1 MKITIDKNLDNTPLW
16 VLQEIEKGLD
26 DVMNKLGYTRTLSTK
41 GSSEENAWFEYKQ
54 FAVCGEL

>member
-1 MKITIDKNLDNTPLW
+1 MRITLDKNLDNTELW
-16 VLQEIEKGLD
+16 ILQEIEKGLD

-41 GSSEENAWFEYKQ
+41 GSNAENAWFEYRQ